1 MKNPDIERDELRIN
15 GFAEGDRVAIVDHE
29 LAGAY
34 GKVESVRA
42 GCHPE
47 ECRAWCQLVWV
58 NITHIP
64 RELRHVR
71 VLYTTK
77 SFRVYQVTHVD

>member
-1 MKNPDIERDELRIN
+1 MTTEPEIVRNELRIN
-15 GFAEGDRVAIVDHE
+15 GFAEGDRVAIIDHE

-34 GKVESVRA
+34 GKVESVWA

-47 ECRAWCQLVWV
+47 ECRHWCHLVWV
-58 NITHIP
+58 KLTHVP
-64 RELRHVR
+64 PDFLVTH
-71 VLYTTK
+71 TAQ